1 MNKNNKLVVFR
12 TEKQN
17 EKVENDVYRIQKP
30 IRNTQQKEGKSLS
43 ESFCILI
50 IHDRIKFES
59 WILSFLRTYERVI
72 LRCYSLI
79 SKSYVTRLM
88 FY

>member
-1 MNKNNKLVVFR
+1 MVFR

-50 IHDRIKFES
+50 IHDRIKLNLE
-59 WILSFLRTYERVI
+59 
-72 LRCYSLI
+72 
-79 SKSYVTRLM
+79 
-88 FY
+88 FYRF